1 MLGFINVYKRA
12 GETSAYVVNRIKKIF
27 KCKCGHMGTLDPLA
41 SGVLPVAL
49 GQASRLFSY
58 MVDKEK
64 TYLATFDFSFTTP
77 SLDLETKPCA
87 FSDRVVERGEIEKIL
102 PSFIGE
108 IAQIPPAY
116 SAKSVGGTKAY
127 KLARRGK
134 EVELKP
140 KTVIIKSLKI
150 VDKISDNKYNYE
162 IVCTGGTYIRA
173 LCRDMA
179 NALGVCGVMTALERV
194 KSGVFEKENAFTLD
208 EIISDPDPAKLLISV
223 EDVVS
228 FDRLDLDDESAARI
242 LNGLTEGYDFPDG
255 VYKAYAFGSFW
266 GIMNV
271 EGGKVKV
278 TYIRDL

>member
-12 GETSAYVVNRIKKIF
+12 GETSAYVVNRIKKLF
-27 KCKCGHMGTLDPLA
+27 DCKCGHMGTLDPLA

-77 SLDLETKPCA
+77 SLDLETSPCA
-87 FSDRVVERGEIEKIL
+87 FSERVVERGEIEKIL

-150 VDKISDNKYNYE
+150 IDKIGDNKYNYE

-194 KSGVFEKENAFTLD
+194 KSGVFEKEKAFTLD
-208 EIISDPDPAKLLISV
+208 EIISAPDPAKLLISV